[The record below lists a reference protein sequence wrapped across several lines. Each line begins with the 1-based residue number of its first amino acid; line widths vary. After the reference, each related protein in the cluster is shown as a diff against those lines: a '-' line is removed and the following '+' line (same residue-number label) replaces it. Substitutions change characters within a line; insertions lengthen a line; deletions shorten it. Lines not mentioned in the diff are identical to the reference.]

1 MYFDELMLIGYRGI
15 AAIIA
20 LVMATMVLRSSN
32 WREQLYAALVFV
44 PFVLRAL
51 GVK

>member
-1 MYFDELMLIGYRGI
+1 MVIDELMLFGYRGI
-15 AAIIA
+15 AASVA
-20 LVMATMVLRSSN
+20 LVMAALVLRSSD
-32 WREQLYAALVFV
+32 WREQLYAGLVFV

>member
-1 MYFDELMLIGYRGI
+1 MFADEVLLLGYRAVAGVV
-15 AAIIA
+15 A
-20 LVMATMVLRSSN
+20 LVMVFRIVSSKD
-32 WREQLYAALVFV
+32 WREQFCAALVFV